1 MSAVIGIFEEQFKKK
16 KPLTIVKPGTQRR
29 DFTHIDDIVKGC
41 YLAWKKGNQNDY
53 MLGTKKNYSIKEIAK
68 MFKSKIKYIPSRPGE
83 RFGSTIPNNNAKKI
97 LGYEPKLD
105 IKDYIKEFVS
115 NN

>member
-1 MSAVIGIFEEQFKKK
+1 
-16 KPLTIVKPGTQRR
+16 
-29 DFTHIDDIVKGC
+29 
-41 YLAWKKGNQNDY
+41 
-53 MLGTKKNYSIKEIAK
+53 

-97 LGYEPKLD
+97 LGYKARID
-105 IKDYIKEFVS
+105 IKNYIKDFIK